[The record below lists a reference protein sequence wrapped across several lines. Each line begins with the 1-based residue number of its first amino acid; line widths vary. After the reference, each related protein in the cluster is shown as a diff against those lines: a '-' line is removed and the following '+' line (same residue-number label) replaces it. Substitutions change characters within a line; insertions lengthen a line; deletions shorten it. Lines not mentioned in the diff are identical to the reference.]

1 MNPDI
6 LRKLLAGENLTE
18 QEAAGMMAAIMEGE
32 VTPAQF
38 GALVVALRMKGETSE
53 EVCGLARAMRER
65 AVKVHTGR
73 PRVLDTCGT
82 GGDRLN
88 TFNISTTAA
97 FIAAAAGVSVAKH
110 GNRAASSKCG
120 SADVLE
126 ALGVPINLPADAVG
140 RLIDETGIGFLF
152 AAALHPAM
160 KHAAVPRREIGVRTV
175 FNLLGPL
182 TNPAGAKHQVLGVF
196 EEWGCE
202 LLAGALAKLGS
213 EKAMVV
219 HGRAGIDEM
228 ATFGETLVCEVTGEK
243 VQNWVFRPADAGLKE
258 IAPEAIEG
266 GEPARNAEVFLEVL
280 SGGAPAAREISC
292 LNAGAAIYVAGLAG
306 SLQEGLAAA
315 DRAVSEGAAMD
326 TFVRYRDMARAEGE
340 RS

>member
-6 LRKLLAGENLTE
+6 LRKLLAGENLVE

-65 AVKVHTGR
+65 AVKVHTSR

-88 TFNISTTAA
+88 TFNISTAAA
-97 FIAAAAGVSVAKH
+97 FIAASAGVSVAKH

>member
-1 MNPDI
+1 MQAIIGRVSGGEDLTQAEMAEAIDQIMQGKWTEPQ
-6 LRKLLAGENLTE
+6 LALFLT
-18 QEAAGMMAAIMEGE
+18 
-32 VTPAQF
+32 
-38 GALVVALRMKGETSE
+38 ALHHKGETSSE
-53 EVCGLARAMRER
+53 IAGAAAAMRKHMTPIR
-65 AVKVHTGR
+65 SSH
-73 PRVLDTCGT
+73 PLLLDTCGT

-126 ALGVPINLPADAVG
+126 ALGVPIILPAEAVG
-140 RLIDETGIGFLF
+140 RLIDEAGIGFLF

-243 VQNWVFRPADAGLKE
+243 VESWVFRPADAGLKE

>member
-1 MNPDI
+1 M
-6 LRKLLAGENLTE
+6 
-18 QEAAGMMAAIMEGE
+18 
-32 VTPAQF
+32 
-38 GALVVALRMKGETSE
+38 
-53 EVCGLARAMRER
+53 
-65 AVKVHTGR
+65 GR
-73 PRVLDTCGT
+73 RQRQSCIR
-82 GGDRLN
+82 DR
-88 TFNISTTAA
+88 
-97 FIAAAAGVSVAKH
+97 
-110 GNRAASSKCG
+110 
-120 SADVLE
+120 
-126 ALGVPINLPADAVG
+126 LGVPINLPADAVG

-243 VQNWVFRPADAGLKE
+243 VESWVFRPADAGLKE